1 MAGTQSGAG
10 EENLT
15 KDRKNEDAGGTLH
28 GGDRELDSG
37 GNDENKRG
45 KRRRTH
51 PSNGEDKDS
60 VRADSVSRSVASTG
74 NDLKANAP
82 KSKEARLYWIKFTPA
97 DKQNWTPARR
107 TRIPC
112 S

>member
-45 KRRRTH
+45 KRRHTH

-60 VRADSVSRSVASTG
+60 DST
-74 NDLKANAP
+74 
-82 KSKEARLYWIKFTPA
+82 
-97 DKQNWTPARR
+97 RR
-107 TRIPC
+107 ERKPLGGVHRQ
-112 S
+112 